1 MYYPFIHSTRLLR
14 LAWFLTIALLLLAIV
29 GCNST
34 ESTGESTPQME
45 SAPQME
51 STSQIEGTSQT
62 ITFMI
67 SGSLEEQAAYETLI
81 ASFEGDNPNIDI
93 VLNNFPE
100 EGFNQKLATMFSA
113 GAPPDIFLM
122 NFRNLGVYASDSVL
136 YTLDSSLDSSQV
148 LKRDDF
154 YPAALKAFTYNGA
167 LQCLP
172 QNLSSPVIYY
182 NKALFDAAGLAY
194 PDGSWNWDDFVA
206 TARTLTLDTDGDGT
220 LDQYG
225 FDTSI
230 QAMRLAPFI
239 WQNGADFLDDYSNPT
254 HLTLDTP
261 EARTAIEWFAN
272 LQVVEHVMPDAA
284 AEEAIDGKSRFLQGT
299 MAMYMN
305 SRVQVPTFR
314 TITDFEWDA
323 ASLPVGK
330 QPASVLHSD
339 GFCVP
344 MQAAKDSNHL
354 HVIWS
359 FIEYAFS
366 ETGQALLAETGR
378 TVPSR
383 IKVAESEAF
392 LSSVPPE
399 NNQAWLDAAAYI
411 NAFPILPQWSAIES
425 IITNELKR
433 AVYGQAT
440 IDEAIQAMQDGAAE
454 VLTP

>member
-1 MYYPFIHSTRLLR
+1 MYNSSIHSTRLSR
-14 LAWFLTIALLLLAIV
+14 ITWFLIIALLLLAIV
-29 GCNST
+29 GCSSSENT
-34 ESTGESTPQME
+34 VESAPQVENTPQVESTPQVE
-45 SAPQME
+45 NTPQ
-51 STSQIEGTSQT
+51 TVV
-62 ITFMI
+62 FMI

-81 ASFEGDNPNIDI
+81 ASFEEDNPNIDV

-100 EGFNQKLATMFSA
+100 EGFNEKLATMFSA
-113 GAPPDIFLM
+113 SAPPDIFLM
-122 NFRNLGVYASDSVL
+122 NFRHLGVFTADSAL
-136 YTLDSSLDSSQV
+136 YSLDSLLDSSQA
-148 LKRDDF
+148 LTRDDF
-154 YPAALKAFTYNGA
+154 YPAALKAFTYNGM

-206 TARTLTLDTDGDGT
+206 TARALTLDTDGDGT
-220 LDQYG
+220 IDQYG
-225 FDTSI
+225 FGTSI

-239 WQNGADFLDDYSNPT
+239 WQNGADFMDDYNNPT
-254 HLTLDTP
+254 RLTLDTP
-261 EARTAIEWFAN
+261 EAREAIEWFAN
-272 LQVVEHVMPDAA
+272 LQVVEHVMPDAV
-284 AEEAIDGKSRFLQGT
+284 AEDGIDSKNRFLQGT
-299 MAMYMN
+299 MGMYMN

-344 MQAAKDSNHL
+344 VQVAEDANHL
-354 HVIWS
+354 QVIWS

-392 LSSVPPE
+392 LSSVPPQ
-399 NNQAWLDAAAYI
+399 NNQAWLDAAPYL
-411 NAFPILPQWSAIES
+411 NAFPILPEWSAIES

-440 IDEAIQAMQDGAAE
+440 VDEAIQSMQDNAAD
-454 VLTP
+454 VLAP

>member
-1 MYYPFIHSTRLLR
+1 MYRQFIHATRLSR
-14 LAWFLTIALLLLAIV
+14 VTGFLLIALLLLAVV
-29 GCNST
+29 GCSSPQNT
-34 ESTGESTPQME
+34 AESVPQVE
-45 SAPQME
+45 SAPQ
-51 STSQIEGTSQT
+51 TVV
-62 ITFMI
+62 FMI

-81 ASFEGDNPNIDI
+81 ASFEKDNPNVDV

-100 EGFNQKLATMFSA
+100 ESFSEKLATMFSA

-122 NFRNLGVYASDSVL
+122 NFRNLGVFASDGAL
-136 YTLDSSLDSSQV
+136 YTLDSPLDSSQV
-148 LKRDDF
+148 LTRDDF
-154 YPAALKAFTYNGA
+154 YPAALKAFTYNGT

-194 PDGSWNWDDFVA
+194 PDDNWSWDDFVA
-206 TARTLTLDTDGDGT
+206 TARALTVDTDGDGT
-220 LDQYG
+220 PDQYG
-225 FDTSI
+225 FGTSV

-254 HLTLDTP
+254 RLTLDTP
-261 EARTAIEWFAN
+261 EAREAIEWFAN
-272 LQVVEHVMPDAA
+272 LQVVEHVMPDAV
-284 AEEAIDGKSRFLQGT
+284 AEEGINSKDRFLQGT
-299 MAMYMN
+299 LAMYMN

-323 ASLPVGK
+323 AALPVGK

-344 MQAAKDSNHL
+344 LQAAKDSNHL
-354 HVIWS
+354 HMIWS

-383 IKVAESEAF
+383 VKVAESEAF
-392 LSSVPPE
+392 LASVPPE
-399 NNQAWLDAAAYI
+399 NNQVWLDAAEYM
-411 NAFPILPQWSAIES
+411 NAFPILPQWSPIEG

-440 IDEAIQAMQDGAAE
+440 VDEAIQAMQDGAAE
-454 VLTP
+454 ILAP

>member
-1 MYYPFIHSTRLLR
+1 MYRHFIHSTRLSRSLG
-14 LAWFLTIALLLLAIV
+14 FTIVALLLLTIV
-29 GCNST
+29 GCSAS
-34 ESTGESTPQME
+34 ESTGENTPQE
-45 SAPQME
+45 ASAPQ
-51 STSQIEGTSQT
+51 TVV
-62 ITFMI
+62 FMI

-81 ASFEGDNPNIDI
+81 ASFEKDNPNVDV
-93 VLNNFPE
+93 VLNNLPE
-100 EGFNQKLATMFSA
+100 EGFNEKLTTMFSA

-122 NFRNLGVYASDSVL
+122 NFRHLGVFAADGAL

-148 LKRDDF
+148 LTRDDF
-154 YPAALKAFTYNGA
+154 YPATLKAFTYNEK

-206 TARTLTLDTDGDGT
+206 TARALTLDTDGDGT
-220 LDQYG
+220 IDQYG
-225 FDTSI
+225 FGTSV

-254 HLTLDTP
+254 RLTLDTP
-261 EARTAIEWFAN
+261 EAREAIEWFAN
-272 LQVVEHVMPDAA
+272 LQVVEHVMPDAV
-284 AEEAIDGKSRFLQGT
+284 AEDATSSTNRFLQGT

-305 SRVQVPTFR
+305 SRVQVPTLR

-344 MQAAKDSNHL
+344 LQVAKDSNHL
-354 HVIWS
+354 QTVWS

-383 IKVAESEAF
+383 VKVAESEAF

-399 NNQAWLDAAAYI
+399 NNQVWLDAAAHI
-411 NAFPILPQWSAIES
+411 NAFPILPQWSAVEG

-440 IDEAIQAMQDGAAE
+440 VDEAIQAMQDGAAE